1 MSQFKQRKKLIQ
13 IKNHD
18 SYIKIKV
25 MLKIKATSLLI
36 VIFMFNQFSYAQDGN
51 GKGECSDG
59 KLNGAITA
67 NFGETT
73 GENQTVIPIL
83 LELTTACFLGEPG
96 CVSSNNR
103 HNNVCDTVCNGQASV
118 WTYEGVPPYTYLW
131 NTGATDS
138 IISGLCAGTY
148 SCTVTDSVGNTD
160 SLNIKIIDTN
170 YVNTSP
176 VAGPAAVYSGDT
188 ATYTVNNNT
197 GSYYTWSASGGTIIS
212 GISAYQVTVVW
223 GPAGMGTISTY
234 EVDSG
239 FCVGDI
245 ESLNVIIGANSSL
258 EEEQEQHQIVVIYPN
273 PFTEST
279 VIAFENTAG
288 ASFELRV
295 LDLSGKLIRERSGI
309 TGTRFVFRRD
319 GMANGIYFLEL
330 RSKDQVFLGKLVLE

>member
-1 MSQFKQRKKLIQ
+1 MALL
-13 IKNHD
+13 
-18 SYIKIKV
+18 V
-25 MLKIKATSLLI
+25 WVSLDL
-36 VIFMFNQFSYAQDGN
+36 NAQVGGTGGCDIPWPTGGGQSGNVPTCPGGMAPGSGGAGGAGGAGGDGGSN
-51 GKGECSDG
+51 GTPCPNASVSSW
-59 KLNGAITA
+59 
-67 NFGETT
+67 FGEVCGAYN
-73 GENQTVIPIL
+73 GEVQQQ
-83 LELTTACFLGEPG
+83 LTTI
-96 CVSSNNR
+96 SQDR
-103 HNNVCDTVCNGQASV
+103 HNDPCDTICNGEASV
-118 WTYEGVPPYTYLW
+118 SVTGGTQPYSFLW
-131 NTGATDS
+131 NTGSTDS
-138 IISGLCAGTY
+138 IIVGLCAGIY
-148 SCTVTDSVGNTD
+148 SCTVTDFVGDTATNT
-160 SLNIKIIDTN
+160 ITIIDSN
-170 YVNTSP
+170 RVNTGT

-234 EVDSG
+234 EVDSN

-245 ESLNVIIGANSSL
+245 VSLNVVIGSTSSL

-279 VIAFENTAG
+279 VIEFENIAG

-295 LDLSGKLIRERSGI
+295 LDLSGNLIRERSAI
-309 TGTRFVFRRD
+309 NGTRFVFRRD

>member
-1 MSQFKQRKKLIQ
+1 MRVYITLI
-13 IKNHD
+13 
-18 SYIKIKV
+18 
-25 MLKIKATSLLI
+25 I
-36 VIFMFNQFSYAQDGN
+36 VSALFLNASYAQPADCIMEPGD
-51 GKGECSDG
+51 S
-59 KLNGAITA
+59 IY
-67 NFGETT
+67 
-73 GENQTVIPIL
+73 
-83 LELTTACFLGEPG
+83 GEPCDDCPQGMTPTLMDGMAYCFG
-96 CVSSNNR
+96 CGANSNR
-103 HNNVCDTVCNGQASV
+103 HNKSCDTICDGQASV
-118 WTYEGVPPYTYLW
+118 FAYDGTPPYSYLW
-131 NTGATDS
+131 NTGETDS
-138 IISGLCAGTY
+138 VISGLCAGTY
-148 SCTVTDSVGNTD
+148 ICTITDDVGATDSVSIVLLD
-160 SLNIKIIDTN
+160 SLII
-170 YVNTSP
+170 VNTSP

-234 EVDSG
+234 EVDSN

-245 ESLNVIIGANSSL
+245 VSLNVVIGSTSDL
-258 EEEQEQHQIVVIYPN
+258 EEKQEQPQTAAIYPN

-279 VIAFENTAG
+279 LIEFENTAG